1 MNTLWLEGGW
11 KSKSGGLG
19 GAAKTWRL
27 GFQCPPSSQ
36 PGWRKS
42 RGLNYK
48 YSACMQPS
56 HHPLLGW
63 DANLSFWEILIL
75 MRFFLGY
82 WLGVFWWIYT
92 CRYKYTCL
100 QFENINNFLFLSKRR
115 CMIHVYFTS
124 RKHNFFIVRRWNKDL
139 TSAIVLFLFPYNL
152 FCCHLFLGIK
162 VYLFLGIF
170 QLQHFENGCIY
181 VQSNL
186 YWAITH
192 TTSHSTE

>member
-1 MNTLWLEGGW
+1 MNFIDSIAERSVAHTYKNSSNNSNSWMACKSLFVGNFNFDKVFSWILTWCVLE
-11 KSKSGGLG
+11 
-19 GAAKTWRL
+19 
-27 GFQCPPSSQ
+27 
-36 PGWRKS
+36 
-42 RGLNYK
+42 
-48 YSACMQPS
+48 
-56 HHPLLGW
+56 
-63 DANLSFWEILIL
+63 NL
-75 MRFFLGY
+75 
-82 WLGVFWWIYT
+82 

-124 RKHNFFIVRRWNKDL
+124 RKHNIFIVRRWNKDL

-170 QLQHFENGCIY
+170 QLQRFENGCIY

-186 YWAITH
+186 YWAVTD